1 MQSAHQNLDATDR
14 RILEF
19 LQRNARATYQEIG
32 QAVALS
38 APQTLR
44 RHRRLEAR
52 GFIEG
57 YETRLHP
64 ARLGLG
70 IIAFV
75 SICIRRGQLHEAR
88 QLPAQVQSIA
98 EVMECYTAS
107 GDFDYIL
114 KVVTKDL
121 ASLSHLLA
129 NQLMSLPGVASVRSS
144 VCLNQIKFT
153 SALPLP
159 NPVRN

>member
-1 MQSAHQNLDATDR
+1 MQSAHPKLDATDR
-14 RILEF
+14 RILEY

-32 QAVALS
+32 QAAALS
-38 APQTLR
+38 AAQTLR

-57 YETRLHP
+57 YETRLRP
-64 ARLGLG
+64 AQLGLG

-75 SICIRRGQLHEAR
+75 SICMRRGQLHEAR
-88 QLPAQVQSIA
+88 QLPAQVQSIV

-121 ASLSHLLA
+121 ASLSRLLD
-129 NQLMSLPGVASVRSS
+129 NQLMALPGVASVRSS

-159 NPVRN
+159 NLAQT